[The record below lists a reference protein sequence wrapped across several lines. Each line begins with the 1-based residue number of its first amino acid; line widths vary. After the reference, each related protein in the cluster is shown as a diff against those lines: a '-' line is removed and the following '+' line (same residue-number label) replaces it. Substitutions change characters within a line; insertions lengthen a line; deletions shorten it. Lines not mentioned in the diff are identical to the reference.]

1 MARTFRSSRPDGWTL
16 PFWHRD
22 PTYRHMSHGPIVPL
36 EKPTF
41 LERLLGR
48 H

>member
-1 MARTFRSSRPDGWTL
+1 MARTSRSIRPYGWTML
-16 PFWHRD
+16 FSRRD

-48 H
+48 R